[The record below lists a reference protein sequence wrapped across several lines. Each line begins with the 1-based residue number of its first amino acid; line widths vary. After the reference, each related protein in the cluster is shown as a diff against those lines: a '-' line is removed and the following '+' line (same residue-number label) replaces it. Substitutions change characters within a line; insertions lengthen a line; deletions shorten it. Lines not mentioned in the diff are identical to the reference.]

1 MEKKVT
7 VVVPSYN
14 TEKQIE
20 KCLDTICAQ
29 TLSGIEIIV
38 VDDGS
43 TDNTVSVAEEYAK
56 KDSRISVIKN
66 QHSNAGEARNTG
78 LDRAEG
84 EYIVFWDSDDFF
96 ALTALEKLYK
106 KCKAENADICICDAF
121 HVDDKSGKRVLG
133 NKNNYQYLVKGNTYN
148 RKINPDYILN
158 ITTNVPWNKMFRTG
172 FIKDQGIRFQ
182 SIERANDAF
191 FTMSA
196 MTLAERIT
204 IIKDPLIYWRTN
216 QKISTT
222 SDKSRSPMCVFKA
235 FEETERFLE
244 ERGVYDEV
252 KKSFLNR
259 AVDSYLYSL
268 KCQKSLS
275 TIDNFRESF
284 DYIKNEAFGK
294 LGWDKIEPTDIYKQ
308 NKYETL
314 KHVTEGSYEEYMIF
328 MEGELQEKYNKTIN
342 SKVYKLAKR
351 IAWFPRM
358 LRKRMGKKV

>member
-29 TLSGIEIIV
+29 TLKDIEIIV

-43 TDNTVSVAEEYAK
+43 TDGTVSIAEEYAK
-56 KDSRISVIKN
+56 KDNRISVIKN
-66 QHSNAGEARNTG
+66 QHENAGAARNAG
-78 LDRAEG
+78 LDKSEG

-96 ALTALEKLYK
+96 AVSALEKLYK
-106 KCKAENADICICDAF
+106 KCKAEDADICICDAF

-133 NKNNYQYLVKGNTYN
+133 NKNNYQYLVNGNTYN

-172 FIKDQGIRFQ
+172 FIKNQGIRFQ

-196 MTLAERIT
+196 MTLAEKIT
-204 IIKDPLIYWRTN
+204 VIKDPLIYWRIN

-235 FEETERFLE
+235 FEETKRFLE
-244 ERGVYDEV
+244 ERGVYGEV

-268 KCQKSLS
+268 KCQKNLS
-275 TIDNFRESF
+275 SIDSFRESF
-284 DYIKNEAFGK
+284 DYMKNEAFPR
-294 LGWDKIEPTDIYKQ
+294 LGWENIGPDDIYKQ

-314 KHVTEGSYEEYMIF
+314 MHVINGSYEEYMLF
-328 MEGELQEKYNKTIN
+328 MEDELQTRYNKTIN
-342 SKVYKLAKR
+342 SKAYRFARK

-358 LRKRMGKKV
+358 LKRRMGLK